1 MPSTPSRIQLHKKS
15 KTLELQFGDLSYNL
29 SAEFLRV
36 HSPSAEVRGHG
47 SESAVLQY
55 GKAQVAINTLEPA
68 GNYGLRIF
76 FDDNHS
82 SGIYTW
88 PQLYE
93 LATTQDQLMSS
104 YLKQLQK
111 AGKAREPGAQILH
124 ITP

>member
-1 MPSTPSRIQLHKKS
+1 MSPTPSRIQLHKKS

-68 GNYGLRIF
+68 GNYGVRIF
-76 FDDNHS
+76 LTIITAVVSTLGPS
-82 SGIYTW
+82 S
-88 PQLYE
+88 
-93 LATTQDQLMSS
+93 MSS
-104 YLKQLQK
+104 RQLK
-111 AGKAREPGAQILH
+111 
-124 ITP
+124 TN

>member
-1 MPSTPSRIQLHKKS
+1 MPTTPSRIQLHKKS
-15 KTLELQFGDLSYNL
+15 KTLELQFGDLSYTL

-55 GKAQVAINTLEPA
+55 GKAQVAINNIEPA

-76 FDDNHS
+76 FDDNHN

-88 PQLYE
+88 PQLYQ
-93 LATTQDQLMSS
+93 LATTHDQLMSI
-104 YLKQLQK
+104 YLEQLQQ
-111 AGKAREPGAQILH
+111 AGKAREPDAQILR
-124 ITP
+124 IT

>member
-1 MPSTPSRIQLHKKS
+1 MSSTPSHIQLHKKS

-76 FDDNHS
+76 FDDNHN

-88 PQLYE
+88 HLLYE
-93 LATTQDQLMSS
+93 LATTHDQLMST

-111 AGKAREPGAQILH
+111 ADKARQPGAQILR

>member
-1 MPSTPSRIQLHKKS
+1 MPATPSRIQLHKKS
-15 KTLELQFGDLSYNL
+15 KTLELQFGDLSYTL

-55 GKAQVAINTLEPA
+55 GKAQVAINNIEPA

-76 FDDNHS
+76 FDDNHN

-88 PQLYE
+88 PQLYQ
-93 LATTQDQLMSS
+93 LATTHDQLMSI
-104 YLKQLQK
+104 YLEQLQQ
-111 AGKAREPGAQILH
+111 AGKAREPDAQILR
-124 ITP
+124 IT